1 MGRVNDNN
9 SVANLANVLLPP
21 LAATCF
27 LWTSSRHPVGWIG
40 FLSAVFLA
48 VAPWRSFLAWR
59 RRPDLALP
67 LFALISFVYWLY
79 FGFALFWGEYSI
91 LMWQIL
97 EIDLTQRAI
106 DLSMQLAVLGVACLG
121 LGMSAR
127 LTGPPRRTLD
137 LQPGKLGRNY
147 VRVIVGLGTLAAFF
161 EGWANQAGSLR
172 QLVIT
177 IQGLVPLVAFAYL
190 LGLQFRG
197 LAHKTDRV
205 LILAFLMVKL
215 LVGAASGWVG
225 EIAGLMVVCGL
236 VYVAERRRVPYLPIG
251 LAVLCFLFFQAGK
264 SDFRREFW
272 YGGGEAG
279 KIERVVFWVESS
291 YDRWRRDLS
300 DPSGE
305 AWRERVAKTFG
316 RTSLLPQTANVI
328 ELTPNVVPFQGARL
342 YSYML
347 VTFVPRFLWPEK
359 PSANESNRFYQVAYG
374 LTAEENLEGVS
385 IAVGTLTE
393 AYISYGWWGAIVV
406 MLLLGQV
413 LRLFQQ
419 VFLRS
424 SSGLLMRSIGISMV
438 FPLMAIEGQMAQYVG
453 GLVQQILIVLLIMG
467 PCVRVLERHLPGV
480 PNRLPWRERLQQ
492 VES

>member
-1 MGRVNDNN
+1 MGGKE
-9 SVANLANVLLPP
+9 LAPKVLNVLLPP

-27 LWTSSRHPVGWIG
+27 LWTTSRHEIDWLG
-40 FLSAVFLA
+40 FLSALFLA
-48 VAPWRSFLAWR
+48 IVPWWAFLAWR
-59 RRPDLALP
+59 RRPSRVLP
-67 LFALISFVYWLY
+67 LFALIAFVYWLY

-106 DLSMQLAVLGVACLG
+106 DLSMQLAAVGVACLG
-121 LGMSAR
+121 LGMSAPVF
-127 LTGPPRRTLD
+127 GPPRRTLD
-137 LQPGKLGRNY
+137 IRPGRGGRDY

-190 LGLQFRG
+190 LALQFRG
-197 LAHKTDRV
+197 LAERPDRL
-205 LILAFLMVKL
+205 LILAFLLVKL

-225 EIAGLMVVCGL
+225 EIAGLLVVGGL
-236 VYVAERRRVPYLPIG
+236 VYVAERRRIPYLPIA

-272 YGGGEAG
+272 YGGGEGG

-316 RTSLLPQTANVI
+316 RTSLLPQTANVV
-328 ELTPNVVPFQGARL
+328 ELTPNVVPFQGAQL

-347 VTFVPRFLWPEK
+347 VTFIPRFLWPEK

-374 LTAEENLEGVS
+374 LTAEDDLEGVS

-393 AYISYGWWGAIVV
+393 AYISFGWWGSIMV
-406 MLLLGQV
+406 MLLMGQV
-413 LRLFQQ
+413 LRLFEQ

-438 FPLMAIEGQMAQYVG
+438 FPLMGIEGQMAQYLG
-453 GLVQQILIVLLIMG
+453 GLVQQIVIVLVVMG
-467 PCVRVLERHLPGV
+467 PFVRILDCPTRRV
-480 PNRLPWRERLQQ
+480 PSRIEWRDRFRQA
-492 VES
+492 ES